1 MTRKN
6 FLLTVL
12 LCVSASIVARAV
24 TNDELIP
31 AGTLLQC
38 TLDEPNFSSKTAQ
51 VGDPVLC
58 YLGHISAFGRSIFP
72 RGAELSGHLQDYQN
86 PGHFVGKGWIEI
98 DFDRIILPGAQVYP
112 LSAKVISAPH
122 LKVDAEGKVH
132 SKGHPKRDAALWA
145 VPVFWP
151 VKILTLPNRGP
162 YPAFK
167 GEARMTLRL
176 LEDIEVPLSASNA
189 RASVPMPPWVSPSRY
204 DASSSIIYPPS
215 ASIPRVQPATLQQ
228 ASFVQHPA
236 QPQPIQPQELQPT
249 EHPSTV
255 IVLKGGGAWLAQDY
269 WLEAGQLHCLSAE
282 GEQKLVS
289 LEAMDLYQT
298 VRVNR
303 ERNVEFVLHSKDSK
317 TPVEQ

>member
-1 MTRKN
+1 
-6 FLLTVL
+6 
-12 LCVSASIVARAV
+12 V

-151 VKILTLPNRGP
+151 VKVLTLPNRGP
-162 YPAFK
+162 YPSFK
-167 GEARMTLRL
+167 GEARLTLRL
-176 LEDIEVPLSASNA
+176 LEDIEVPLSPSNA

-204 DASSSIIYPPS
+204 DASSSVIYSPGS
-215 ASIPRVQPATLQQ
+215 LAPRGQTATLQP
-228 ASFVQHPA
+228 ASFVPHPVEA
-236 QPQPIQPQELQPT
+236 QPVEHHELQSS
-249 EHPSTV
+249 ERQSTV
-255 IVLKGGGAWLAQDY
+255 IVLKGGAAWLAQDY
-269 WLEAGQLHCLSAE
+269 WVEAGQLHCLSSD
-282 GEQKLVS
+282 GEQKLVA
-289 LEAMDLYQT
+289 LESMDLYQT

-303 ERNVEFVLHSKDSK
+303 ERHVEFVLRSKDLK
-317 TPVEQ
+317 GPIEQ

>member
-1 MTRKN
+1 MTRKY

-51 VGDPVLC
+51 AGDPVLC

-98 DFDRIILPGAQVYP
+98 DFDRIILPGAQVFP

-132 SKGHPKRDAALWA
+132 GKGHPKRDAALWA
-145 VPVFWP
+145 IPVFWP
-151 VKILTLPNRGP
+151 VKIITLPNKGP

-167 GEARMTLRL
+167 GEARLTLRL

-204 DASSSIIYPPS
+204 DASSSVIYPPS
-215 ASIPRVQPATLQQ
+215 ASIPRGQTATLQQ

-236 QPQPIQPQELQPT
+236 EPQPIEHQELQPT
-249 EHPSTV
+249 EHQSTV
-255 IVLKGGGAWLAQDY
+255 IVLKGGAAWLAQDY
-269 WLEAGQLHCLSAE
+269 WVEAGQLHCLSAD
-282 GEQKLVS
+282 GEQKLVA

-303 ERNVEFVLHSKDSK
+303 ERHVEFVLHSKDSK